1 MALWQ
6 VGTKLPQLNH
16 LSRTWGW
23 RCCLSVV
30 VTLSVSLSV
39 HLWRNLLASCNKPLH
54 MRRLA
59 GYTHT
64 HTLKLGLELA
74 TGGGSDQLQ
83 FRVQCACHKKI
94 CGSFFVFLINKII
107 KAITT
112 TTRET
117 NFVCCVGKLRCHPVA
132 DTIQDQVWVL
142 TTNYAHATNW
152 PPHVPRILLKQEWQR
167 QRVKPRTKWLQKL
180 VNY

>member
-1 MALWQ
+1 MSWLC
-6 VGTKLPQLNH
+6 GKLELNCR
-16 LSRTWGW
+16 SSII
-23 RCCLSVV
+23 CLAPEDDDV
-30 VTLSVSLSV
+30 VSLLFSLSLSLSLSICGV
-39 HLWRNLLASCNKPLH
+39 ICWLPATSRCTCAAWLA
-54 MRRLA
+54 
-59 GYTHT
+59 THT

-142 TTNYAHATNW
+142 PTNYAHATN
-152 PPHVPRILLKQEWQR
+152 
-167 QRVKPRTKWLQKL
+167 
-180 VNY
+180 

>member
-1 MALWQ
+1 MSWLC
-6 VGTKLPQLNH
+6 GKLELNCRSSIICLAPEDDDVVSLLFS
-16 LSRTWGW
+16 LSLSL
-23 RCCLSVV
+23 CCSLS
-30 VTLSVSLSV
+30 LSLSV

-64 HTLKLGLELA
+64 HTLKLGLKLA

-83 FRVQCACHKKI
+83 FRVQCACHKKFVVP
-94 CGSFFVFLINKII
+94 FFVFLINKII
-107 KAITT
+107 KAIT

-142 TTNYAHATNW
+142 PTNYAHATN
-152 PPHVPRILLKQEWQR
+152 
-167 QRVKPRTKWLQKL
+167 
-180 VNY
+180 